1 MDHRTL
7 SRKDKKYLWHPFTQQ
22 QEWERDP
29 DITIL
34 TRGKG
39 TYLYDAK
46 GRRYLDGVSSLWCNV
61 HGHQVPVIDRA
72 IQRQLKKIAHSTLLG
87 ASNEPAILLAEKLV
101 QMAPRGLTRVF
112 YSDSG
117 SEANEIAMKMAF
129 QYWQQARPTPA
140 GPGRTGRR
148 SKKDLFLTVR
158 EGYHGDTVG
167 SVSLGGID
175 LFHGIFGPLLF
186 KTLKVKSPH
195 EYPSRHVSNEDWLKD
210 CVREAE
216 GVFRKYGSRLAAVHM
231 EPLIEGA
238 GGMLLHPWGYLKA
251 IRRLCDRH
259 DVLLILDEV
268 ATGFGRTGTMFAC
281 DQENVRPDILCLAK
295 NLTGGYLPVAATL
308 TSEKVYRAFLGK
320 FESGRTFYH
329 GHTFTGNQLGCAA
342 ALANVGL
349 YERKGFMASVARKAG
364 LLQDWVA
371 SLEDHP
377 HVGEVRLR
385 GLMGGIELVKDK
397 KKGIPYPYALKMGH
411 RVCAEAKKRGVLLRP
426 LGNVIVLMPP
436 LAISETDLKRLIK
449 VITESIETAT
459 QVRF

>member
-1 MDHRTL
+1 MSKQRAL
-7 SRKDKKYLWHPFTQQ
+7 ASKDKKYLWHPFTQQ
-22 QEWERDP
+22 REWERDT
-29 DITIL
+29 DITVI

-46 GRRYLDGVSSLWCNV
+46 GRKYLDGVSSLWCNV
-61 HGHQVPVIDRA
+61 HGHQVPAIDNA
-72 IQRQLKKIAHSTLLG
+72 IRKQLTKIAHSTMLG
-87 ASNEPAILLAEKLV
+87 ASNEPAILLAEKLIKL
-101 QMAPRGLTRVF
+101 APKGLTRVF

-129 QYWQQARPTPA
+129 QYWQQTQPPKL
-140 GPGRTGRR
+140 
-148 SKKDLFLTVR
+148 KKNLFLTVR

-195 EYPSRHVSNEDWLKD
+195 VYPSRHVSNERWLRD

-216 GVFRKYGSRLAAVHM
+216 GVFEKYGNRLAAVHM

-238 GGMLLHPWGYLKA
+238 GGMLGHPWGYLKA
-251 IRRLCDRH
+251 IRRLCDRYN
-259 DVLLILDEV
+259 VLLILDEV

-281 DQENVRPDILCLAK
+281 EQEDVRPDVLCLAK

-308 TSEKVYRAFLGK
+308 ATEKVYKAFLGK

-342 ALANVGL
+342 ALANLGL
-349 YERKGFMASVARKAG
+349 FEKKGFLDSLERKSN
-364 LLQDWVA
+364 LLQDLVA
-371 SLEDHP
+371 PLEGHP
-377 HVGEVRLR
+377 HVGEIRLR
-385 GLMGGIELVKDK
+385 GLMGGIELVQDK
-397 KKGIPYPYALKMGH
+397 KKGTPYPYALKMGY
-411 RVCAEAKKRGVLLRP
+411 RVCAE
-426 LGNVIVLMPP
+426 
-436 LAISETDLKRLIK
+436 
-449 VITESIETAT
+449 
-459 QVRF
+459 